1 MDHKP
6 RNEVPELDPQSVWEE
21 LADSPSTA
29 LVDVRTRPEWAFVG
43 VADLS
48 HINRRMVLAEW
59 RAFPDM
65 KLNAGFLEE
74 LKARLHNELP
84 ANIFFM
90 CRSGSRSRDAARYV
104 AAATSEEGHPVR
116 CVNVDEGFEGD
127 LNAEGHRGSVNGW
140 KARGLPWR
148 QS

>member
-1 MDHKP
+1 MDHKSSS
-6 RNEVPELDPQSVWEE
+6 EVPELGPQRVWEE
-21 LADSPSTA
+21 LADRPDTV

-59 RAFPDM
+59 RSFPEM
-65 KLNAGFLEE
+65 RLNIGFLEE

-84 ANIFFM
+84 ASMYFM
-90 CRSGSRSRDAARYV
+90 CRSGSRSRDAARFV
-104 AAATSEEGHPVR
+104 AAATREEGHPVR
-116 CVNVDEGFEGD
+116 CVNVEEGFEGD